1 MRPMQRTATGDLRRL
16 REDLRAK
23 LSRLGQRSFA
33 IDSVPPNGKAEPF
46 VISMRQASPGLL
58 VRDDGDTERWDH
70 DHPANR
76 LVSSLTRPARA
87 ERLYRDRS
95 DCRGLDTVLGDC
107 AQRLSPPCVG
117 WGTAVCRRNACGVA
131 LTADHLGNTN

>member
-76 LVSSLTRPARA
+76 LVSSLTRPARV
-87 ERLYRDRS
+87 S
-95 DCRGLDTVLGDC
+95 DCTETGRIAVAWT
-107 AQRLSPPCVG
+107 LSWAIV
-117 WGTAVCRRNACGVA
+117 RNAYRHPASDGALPYVA
-131 LTADHLGNTN
+131 GTPAVWL